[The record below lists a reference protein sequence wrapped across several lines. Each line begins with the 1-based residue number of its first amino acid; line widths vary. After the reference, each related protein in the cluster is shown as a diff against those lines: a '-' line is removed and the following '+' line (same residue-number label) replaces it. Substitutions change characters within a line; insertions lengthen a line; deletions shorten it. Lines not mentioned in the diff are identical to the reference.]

1 MNNSNIPPDNLQRSN
16 PREQS
21 NPNRK
26 PGRQRGGQEPHP
38 GGRHG
43 GEKPGHQGGQRSQG
57 DDSSRFRT
65 GLRNLFA
72 SGHEA

>member
-26 PGRQRGGQEPHP
+26 PGRQCGGQEPHP
-38 GGRHG
+38 SGRHG
-43 GEKPGHQGGQRSQG
+43 GEKPGHQGGQRS
-57 DDSSRFRT
+57 
-65 GLRNLFA
+65 
-72 SGHEA
+72 